1 MFFQVII
8 MMKILEKN
16 MSLFNFL
23 TSFCET
29 HLPFVSAA
37 SCYVAQN
44 GFYLNLSFLFVCSV
58 AYQN

>member
-1 MFFQVII
+1 
-8 MMKILEKN
+8 MMMILEKN

-44 GFYLNLSFLFVCSV
+44 RFYLNLSFLFVYSV